1 MGKKKSKL
9 IEKSKKMSFGPQL
22 PSHLQKPPQE
32 SESESD
38 DDQSYGP
45 RLPSVPCLGP
55 KPAQS
60 SESDSEDESDSV
72 GPKLPSVA
80 CRGPGPSVVGPQRP
94 PGSSSVGPPVAS
106 NVGPQMPPG
115 FVANR
120 EESSSDD
127 ESMIGPQPPKP
138 GEEISPE
145 EAIKRNIEARAQKME
160 DKLLGRNQNA
170 EPKRETWMTEL
181 PKTVSKNF
189 GLGPRQFSRNTN
201 AKTKQDKTWTQ
212 TPNEIAAGEGSEEA
226 PNPEQDEEVLA
237 YMASLQRDAQMD
249 KVSEELKKKRGN
261 DTLMELHEKKI
272 KKKEKKEK
280 EKNKPVERR
289 PFDRDVDLSA
299 NRFDDARKKAMIKKT
314 AGLDSK
320 FGHGTSKYI

>member
-1 MGKKKSKL
+1 
-9 IEKSKKMSFGPQL
+9 MSFGPQL
-22 PSHLQKPPQE
+22 PAHLQKPRDE
-32 SESESD
+32 SDSESE

-45 RLPSVPCLGP
+45 KLPSVPCRGP
-55 KPAQS
+55 KPAQN
-60 SESDSEDESDSV
+60 SESDSEDESNSV

-80 CRGPGPSVVGPQRP
+80 CRGPGPSMVGPQRP
-94 PGSSSVGPPVAS
+94 PGPSMVGPQKPPGPSSVGPQRPPVTS
-106 NVGPQMPPG
+106 NIGPQMPPG
-115 FVANR
+115 FVVNNQ
-120 EESSSDD
+120 ESSSED

-145 EAIKRNIEARAQKME
+145 EAIKRNIEARAKKME

-181 PKTVSKNF
+181 PQTVSKNF
-189 GLGPRQFSRNTN
+189 GLGPRQFSRSTN

-212 TPNEIAAGEGSEEA
+212 TPNEIAAGEGAEDA

-261 DTLMELHEKKI
+261 DTLMELHEKKM

-280 EKNKPVERR
+280 EKNKPVVRR
-289 PFDRDVDLSA
+289 PFDRDVDLQA

-314 AGLDSK
+314 AGLESK

>member
-1 MGKKKSKL
+1 
-9 IEKSKKMSFGPQL
+9 MSFGPQL

-94 PGSSSVGPPVAS
+94 PGPSSVGPQRPPVAS
-106 NVGPQMPPG
+106 NIGPQMPPG

-212 TPNEIAAGEGSEEA
+212 APNEIAAGEGGEEA